1 MRGDHP
7 PFPFRVRAAILT
19 PSGRRPRMS
28 TTTEL
33 RIPGVDAAH
42 PDGQYTTVAKWF
54 HWLTVGLMAIALPM
68 GFVIKHIRDADKMFF
83 YQVHESAGLLILV
96 VALARLLWR
105 WRHPAPPLPPE
116 IPGAMRAASAA
127 VHHALYALLILQP
140 LLGFFMTNAFGFPMA
155 GATAFLGVI
164 DFPKFMEPVEW
175 LANLLKLLH
184 TIGGWSIL
192 VLLVLHI
199 GGAVMHHAV
208 RRDGTLMRML

>member
-1 MRGDHP
+1 MGGDHR
-7 PFPFRVRAAILT
+7 PFRSGAAAAIFAA
-19 PSGRRPRMS
+19 SGRRARMS
-28 TTTEL
+28 ATTVP
-33 RIPGVDAAH
+33 RISGVDAAH
-42 PDGQYTTVAKWF
+42 PDGQYTALAKWF
-54 HWLTVGLMAIALPM
+54 HWITVGLMAVALPM

-83 YQVHESAGLLILV
+83 YMVHESAGLLILF

-105 WRHPAPPLPPE
+105 WRHPAPALPPE
-116 IPGAMRAASAA
+116 VPPAMRAASSA
-127 VHHALYALLILQP
+127 VHHALYAMLILQP

-155 GATAFLGVI
+155 GATAFLGFI
-164 DFPKFMEPVEW
+164 DFPKFMQPVEW

-199 GGAVMHHAV
+199 GAAVMHHAV